1 MEFVDYAYR
10 RRVFVG
16 LCVAVHVPFVLA
28 VVFMSPALV
37 GRIVDAEAP
46 TLVGAWGDALGLFG
60 QMYFVYTA
68 ISGVSAIAIGLPIV
82 LTLRRLSL
90 ELWWCFVA
98 GGVFVGVAAGVG
110 LGYLASTEAGSLPE
124 RVFSRGTGLAALVGA
139 LSALT
144 FWYLVY
150 RRAPSRGPS

>member
-1 MEFVDYAYR
+1 MNTVDYAYR
-10 RRVFVG
+10 RRVFLG

-28 VVFMSPALV
+28 AIFMSPVLV
-37 GRIVDAEAP
+37 GRIVDADGSA
-46 TLVGAWGDALGLFG
+46 LARAWGDALALFG
-60 QMYFVYTA
+60 QIYFVYTA
-68 ISGVSAIAIGLPIV
+68 ISGLSAILLGLPIV
-82 LTLRRLSL
+82 LVLRRLSL

-110 LGYLASTEAGSLPE
+110 PGYLASSELGTLPE
-124 RVFSRGTGLAALVGA
+124 RVFSRGTGLAAIVGA

-150 RRAPSRGPS
+150 RRTPSRGPR

>member
-1 MEFVDYAYR
+1 MTTVDYAYR
-10 RRVFVG
+10 RRVFLG

-28 VVFMSPALV
+28 VIFMSPVLV
-37 GRIVDAEAP
+37 GRIAEAEDAA
-46 TLVGAWGDALGLFG
+46 LARAWGDALALFG
-60 QMYFVYTA
+60 QIYFVYTG
-68 ISGVSAIAIGLPIV
+68 ISGVSAIVIGLPIV

-98 GGVFVGVAAGVG
+98 SGVFVGVAAGVG

-124 RVFSRGTGLAALVGA
+124 RAFSRGSGLAALVGA

-150 RRAPSRGPS
+150 RRAPACGPS

>member
-10 RRVFVG
+10 RRVFLG

-28 VVFMSPALV
+28 AVFMSPVLV
-37 GRIVDAEAP
+37 GRVVDAQGSA
-46 TLVGAWGDALGLFG
+46 LVGAWGDALALVG
-60 QMYFVYTA
+60 QIYFVYTG
-68 ISGVSAIAIGLPIV
+68 ISGVSAIVIGLPIV
-82 LTLRRLSL
+82 LALRRLSL

-98 GGVFVGVAAGVG
+98 GGMLVGVAAGVG
-110 LGYLASTEAGSLPE
+110 LGYLASSELGALPE
-124 RVFSRGTGLAALVGA
+124 RVFSRGAGLAALSGA
-139 LSALT
+139 LSALA

>member
-1 MEFVDYAYR
+1 MKDVDYAYR
-10 RRVFVG
+10 HRVFLG
-16 LCVAVHVPFVLA
+16 LCVAVHVPFVVAAIFL
-28 VVFMSPALV
+28 SPVLV
-37 GRIVDAEAP
+37 GRVAQADDPA
-46 TLVGAWGDALGLFG
+46 LLSAWGDALALFG
-60 QMYFVYTA
+60 QMYLVYTG
-68 ISGVSAIAIGLPIV
+68 ISGVSAILLGLPIV

-98 GGVFVGVAAGVG
+98 GGVFMGVAAGVG
-110 LGYLASTEAGSLPE
+110 LGYLGSTDVGSLPE

-150 RRAPSRGPS
+150 CRAPSRGPG